1 MCFDFYVGPRTRH
14 RWHRLSE
21 LWLVNATLSCK
32 VGKAPLPLSPPPP
45 QRNDG
50 PRDRTWPRP
59 QEARG
64 WPPTHWHT
72 HRFLAVLWDWGA
84 AKSQLQQNKEGTGED
99 KAGRRCEAGTPTYT
113 SKISFA
119 KALRA
124 NPENSVRAEGAPRPS
139 HRGGRSDSRPS
150 WKRHLWLRAAE
161 HLEVGE
167 ARLCSRSWRQDEA
180 LRQGGLWLA
189 RVEGTLGQHRDMLD
203 SHRLAPYPE
212 LTFQFFGEVW
222 GRGMAGDEG

>member
-1 MCFDFYVGPRTRH
+1 MPHLAARLGKLPCLFLLHHHRETTAPETGHGPGPR
-14 RWHRLSE
+14 RLG
-21 LWLVNATLSCK
+21 A
-32 VGKAPLPLSPPPP
+32 
-45 QRNDG
+45 G
-50 PRDRTWPRP
+50 PS
-59 QEARG
+59 
-64 WPPTHWHT
+64 THWHT

-222 GRGMAGDEG
+222 GWGMAGDEG

>member
-1 MCFDFYVGPRTRH
+1 METLWTVPARLLRPWDSPGKNTGARLQCMKVKSESEVAQSRPTLSDPKDCSPQSSSIHGIFQSRVLVSGAIAFSAMSRKQSLGLTEKLPPLTAGRMCFDFYVGPRTRH

-72 HRFLAVLWDWGA
+72 HRFLAV
-84 AKSQLQQNKEGTGED
+84 
-99 KAGRRCEAGTPTYT
+99 
-113 SKISFA
+113 
-119 KALRA
+119 
-124 NPENSVRAEGAPRPS
+124 
-139 HRGGRSDSRPS
+139 
-150 WKRHLWLRAAE
+150 
-161 HLEVGE
+161 
-167 ARLCSRSWRQDEA
+167 
-180 LRQGGLWLA
+180 
-189 RVEGTLGQHRDMLD
+189 
-203 SHRLAPYPE
+203 
-212 LTFQFFGEVW
+212 
-222 GRGMAGDEG
+222 